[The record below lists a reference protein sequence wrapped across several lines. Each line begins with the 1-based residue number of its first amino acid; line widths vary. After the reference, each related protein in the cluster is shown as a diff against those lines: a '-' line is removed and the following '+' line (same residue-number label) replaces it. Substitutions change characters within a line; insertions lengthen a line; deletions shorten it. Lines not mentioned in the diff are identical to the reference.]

1 MKKGAFQDC
10 FFDRSDDRLIL
21 GNSRIRR
28 TLDLSSGMP
37 KTISLQDASGAEYAA
52 SDKAEEDLSF
62 MGLNGCG
69 KEGIRWEIAECSAE
83 ARENPEFDAPH
94 LEVTLRM
101 REPVQ
106 DLEMTRCFALY
117 PGLPVMAVWNTI
129 RSAVTPRVFW
139 NPRSQESDWN
149 RAEERKESRVDSL
162 RLAPGF
168 SAVESVEFR
177 GRTDEHDDLV
187 FRHPVSGKYANGNLL
202 FAASADGRCVFY
214 LQEAPPTQERRDM
227 ELHDFRLDG
236 STIHSLC
243 WGIHPSELRPERTFR
258 SNRNVLGICRMEE
271 REKVLRNYL
280 RLRFPLDGAQ
290 HTVTVNP
297 WGCGQF
303 PKLVSESFLMEEFRA
318 AAECGATHYQIDDSW
333 QEGGSLLEMIVKNR
347 HITPSFWDVSK
358 DRLNGTF
365 APLTAAAGEAGI
377 EPSLWVAPS
386 SNAEYRDWRE
396 FLDILLRL
404 HRENGFNI
412 FKIDGMQLRSSEA
425 EENLEH
431 LLREARLRSNG
442 RISFNLDATAGQ
454 RSGYFRMLEY
464 GTIFLE
470 NRYVCHMWGLGY
482 HPEKTLRSLWK
493 LAHWMR
499 IEMLQIEIPYYG
511 DINPEFYR
519 DKPFG
524 SPDAYPWQYW
534 IAIALFANP
543 LLWFAP
549 SRTRPEDRGVLRAMM
564 ELHRRI
570 RETLFSGDI
579 APVGAEPDGHA
590 VTGFHSDA
598 GFLLLFRERQAPARA
613 EFKFPGSWQLLAGS
627 GSFDG
632 AVASLP
638 EPASFA
644 LFQKV

>member
-1 MKKGAFQDC
+1 MRYEG
-10 FFDRSDDRLIL
+10 DRLTV
-21 GNSRIRR
+21 GNGRIAREME
-28 TLDLSSGMP
+28 LSSGMP
-37 KTISLQDASGAEYAA
+37 RTVSLKDAAGREFA
-52 SDKAEEDLSF
+52 SPEKEQPDLSF
-62 MGLNGCG
+62 LGLNGPDY
-69 KEGIRWEIAECSAE
+69 EGIRYEVTAVEASAVE
-83 ARENPEFDAPH
+83 QDRFDSPH
-94 LEVTLRM
+94 LLVCVTM
-101 REPVQ
+101 REGVQ
-106 DLEMTRCFALY
+106 DLEFRRYFAVY
-117 PGLPVMAVWNTI
+117 PGQASIAVWNTLRTAVMPNLFWSQRSYEYNWNAGRIPEGRMESCVDGI
-129 RSAVTPRVFW
+129 RLA
-139 NPRSQESDWN
+139 
-149 RAEERKESRVDSL
+149 DSL
-162 RLAPGF
+162 KPRKT
-168 SAVESVEFR
+168 VEFR
-177 GRTDEHDDLV
+177 ARTDLHDDLV
-187 FRHPVSGKYANGNLL
+187 FEHEITGSKLRGNL
-202 FAASADGRCVFY
+202 FYASDEKGAGLLY

-412 FKIDGMQLRSSEA
+412 FKIDGMQLRTSEA

-519 DKPFG
+519 DKSFG

>member
-1 MKKGAFQDC
+1 
-10 FFDRSDDRLIL
+10 
-21 GNSRIRR
+21 
-28 TLDLSSGMP
+28 
-37 KTISLQDASGAEYAA
+37 
-52 SDKAEEDLSF
+52 
-62 MGLNGCG
+62 
-69 KEGIRWEIAECSAE
+69 
-83 ARENPEFDAPH
+83 
-94 LEVTLRM
+94 
-101 REPVQ
+101 
-106 DLEMTRCFALY
+106 
-117 PGLPVMAVWNTI
+117 
-129 RSAVTPRVFW
+129 
-139 NPRSQESDWN
+139 
-149 RAEERKESRVDSL
+149 
-162 RLAPGF
+162 
-168 SAVESVEFR
+168 
-177 GRTDEHDDLV
+177 
-187 FRHPVSGKYANGNLL
+187 
-202 FAASADGRCVFY
+202 
-214 LQEAPPTQERRDM
+214 
-227 ELHDFRLDG
+227 
-236 STIHSLC
+236 
-243 WGIHPSELRPERTFR
+243 
-258 SNRNVLGICRMEE
+258 
-271 REKVLRNYL
+271 
-280 RLRFPLDGAQ
+280 
-290 HTVTVNP
+290 
-297 WGCGQF
+297 
-303 PKLVSESFLMEEFRA
+303 MEEFRA

-358 DRLNGTF
+358 VRLNGTF

-412 FKIDGMQLRSSEA
+412 FKIDGMQLRTSEA

-519 DKPFG
+519 DKSFG

-613 EFKFPGSWQLLAGS
+613 EFEFPGSWQLLAGS